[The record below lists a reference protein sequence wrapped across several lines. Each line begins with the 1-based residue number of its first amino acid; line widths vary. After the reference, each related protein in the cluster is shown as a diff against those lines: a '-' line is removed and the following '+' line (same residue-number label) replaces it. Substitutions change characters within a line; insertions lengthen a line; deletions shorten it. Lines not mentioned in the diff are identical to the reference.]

1 MRQVLV
7 NHALSLAKRHEV
19 PQAAILAKGDNGIC
33 FVHFMLMRDDIG
45 QDVHAFKS
53 KDELKLFTTDEA
65 LKAST
70 MILGYYSV
78 SVEVWNLVNL
88 VNVYEIQLSAL
99 KHIPASMLK
108 GSFSEQLIDRLLIA
122 SKIVTDVYADL
133 PEGQELWKLCISG
146 TNQDIYVPSDTT
158 SGLALMPGEVL
169 ANLSAP
175 KGMPSSVASMLRKEK
190 EIVDIQTEEKEK
202 LMENYGSFMSTLL
215 KTMGLDIEHDHPDEG
230 FGLP

>member
-7 NHALSLAKRHEV
+7 NHALSLSKRHEV

-33 FVHFMLMRDDIG
+33 FVHYMMTRDDIG
-45 QDVHAFKS
+45 QDVKSFKT
-53 KDELKLFTTDEA
+53 KEDVKLITSDPHLMDA
-65 LKAST
+65 I

-78 SVEVWNLVNL
+78 SAEVWNLVNL
-88 VNVYEIQLSAL
+88 CNIYEIQIAAFKQVPSS
-99 KHIPASMLK
+99 IVK
-108 GSFSEQLIDRLLIA
+108 GSFSEQLIDRLLLA
-122 SKIVTDVYADL
+122 SKVVTDVYADL

-190 EIVDIQTEEKEK
+190 ELADIQTEDREK
-202 LMENYGSFMSTLL
+202 LMETYGSLMSGIL
-215 KTMGLDIEHDHPDEG
+215 KSMGLDIEHDHHDEG
-230 FGLP
+230 YGQL